1 MGEEREMP
9 NGWKLATI
17 PEMIP
22 KEGVFVD
29 GDWIES
35 KDQDPNGE
43 VRLIQLADIGDGN
56 FKNKSSRFLRLQRAN
71 VLNCTFLRQDDI
83 LVARMPDPIGRA
95 CLFPLKNENSFV
107 TAVDVAI
114 IRLGEKS
121 VIPKYLMYSINN
133 LYIRREI
140 ENLQSGTTRK
150 RISRSNLAIIR
161 FSLPPL
167 PEQHR
172 IVAKIEELFSSLDK
186 GIENLKTA
194 QRQLKVYR
202 QAVLKWAFEGKLTNK
217 DVKDGELPEE
227 WVRVSLKE
235 LVDKISDG
243 PFGSNLKT
251 SDYVDNGV
259 RVIRL
264 ENIGYMEFRNEF
276 QSFVTKDKYETIKKH
291 TVSKGDI
298 IFSSFV
304 SENIRAAILPDF
316 IDRAINKADCF
327 LVRPS
332 EDKVTKKYLLYYFS
346 TKEMYQQLIGEI
358 HGATRPRINTTQ
370 LKSCQIPLAPL
381 NEQQAI
387 VAEIESRLSVC
398 DKIEE
403 TIEQSLKQSES
414 LRQSI
419 LKKAFEGKLVP
430 QDPNDEP
437 ASVLLARIKDE
448 RESNNI
454 ETPKP
459 RQARKTKKKAKL

>member
-1 MGEEREMP
+1 
-9 NGWKLATI
+9 
-17 PEMIP
+17 MIP
-22 KEGVFVD
+22 SEGVFVD

-43 VRLIQLADIGDGN
+43 VRLIQLADIGDGD
-56 FKNKSSRFLRLQRAN
+56 FKNKSSRFLTLKRAN
-71 VLNCTFLRQDDI
+71 ALNCNFLQQNDI

-114 IRLGEKS
+114 IRLGDKS
-121 VIPKYLMYSINN
+121 VIPKYLMHSINN

-140 ENLQSGTTRK
+140 ESLQSGTTRK
-150 RISRSNLAIIR
+150 RISRSNFAIIKIP
-161 FSLPPL
+161 LPPI

-172 IVAKIEELFSSLDK
+172 IVAKIEELFSSWDK
-186 GIENLKTA
+186 GIETLKTA
-194 QRQLKVYR
+194 RQQLKIYR

-217 DVKDGELPEE
+217 NVKDGKLPEG
-227 WVRVSLKE
+227 WTRVSLKE
-235 LVDKISDG
+235 LVEKVADG

-251 SDYVDNGV
+251 SDYANNGI

-264 ENIGYMEFRNEF
+264 ENIGYMKFRNEF
-276 QSFVTKDKYETIKKH
+276 ESFVTKDKYETIKKH

-298 IFSSFV
+298 IFSSFIN
-304 SENIRAAILPDF
+304 ENIRAAIVPDF
-316 IDRAINKADCF
+316 IDKAVNKADCF
-327 LVRPS
+327 QVRPS
-332 EDKVTKKYLLYYFS
+332 EDKICNKYLFYYFS
-346 TKEMYQQLIGEI
+346 TREMYHQLIDEI

-370 LKSCQIPLAPL
+370 LKSCQIPLAPIS
-381 NEQQAI
+381 EQQLI

-403 TIEQSLKQSES
+403 SLEHSLKQSEV

-419 LKKAFEGKLVP
+419 LKKAFEGKLAP

-437 ASVLLARIKDE
+437 ASVLLERIKAE
-448 RESNNI
+448 RGKNKAENS
-454 ETPKP
+454 PCQ
-459 RQARKTKKKAKL
+459 QAGRTKAKKAKS

>member
-1 MGEEREMP
+1 MSVIKKIP
-9 NGWKLATI
+9 TGWGMTSL
-17 PEMIP
+17 
-22 KEGVFVD
+22 
-29 GDWIES
+29 
-35 KDQDPNGE
+35 GE
-43 VRLIQLADIGDGN
+43 VADYIN
-56 FKNKSSRFLRLQRAN
+56 
-71 VLNCTFLRQDDI
+71 
-83 LVARMPDPIGRA
+83 GRA
-95 CLFPLKNENSFV
+95 FKPTEWVSSG
-107 TAVDVAI
+107 TPI
-114 IRLGEKS
+114 IRIQNLNDETALYNYSTQDFEDKYKVVNGDLLFAWSASLGAYIWKGKKAWLNQHIFKIMPKAFYDKS
-121 VIPKYLMYSINN
+121 FLFYTLQKITAEIYAKTHGSGMVHVTKVKFVSTKIP
-133 LYIRREI
+133 
-140 ENLQSGTTRK
+140 
-150 RISRSNLAIIR
+150 
-161 FSLPPL
+161 LPPL
-167 PEQHR
+167 PEQLL

-316 IDRAINKADCF
+316 IDRAINTADCF